1 MGFLDGTLP
10 APPTVI
16 ASSSTVN
23 AKMVQKLAF
32 IKWYDAYQQPLSG
45 LLSSMT

>member
-16 ASSSTVN
+16 ASSSTADAEMAHN
-23 AKMVQKLAF
+23 PTF
-32 IKWYDAYQQPLSG
+32 IKWY
-45 LLSSMT
+45 